1 MFSIF
6 TRPTPEDEMNRAE
19 ALFNKVTSMKTDT
32 REARSLRIRMGLLCR
47 AHLDKSFVTGAEQT
61 ASWQELAAIAIAN
74 GKEKPPLPEPSLF
87 QKIKSGDTEIYVYLP
102 EEYAHEAYAL
112 GGKYQRAEIPAAQA
126 IETMQGLANQICMY
140 ELKLD
145 EPFQVLQFLRDE
157 LSGAGPGAAES
168 AHG

>member
-6 TRPTPEDEMNRAE
+6 NRSSPEDEMNRAE

-102 EEYAHEAYAL
+102 EEYAHEAYSL

-126 IETMQGLANQICMY
+126 IEAMQGLANQICMY
-140 ELKLD
+140 ELKLN

-157 LSGAGPGAAES
+157 LSGAGSGNSDS